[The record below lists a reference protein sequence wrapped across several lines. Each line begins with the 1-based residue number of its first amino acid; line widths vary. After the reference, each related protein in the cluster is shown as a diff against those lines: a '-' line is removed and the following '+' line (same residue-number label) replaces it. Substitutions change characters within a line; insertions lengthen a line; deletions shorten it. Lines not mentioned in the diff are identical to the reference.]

1 MGRYAVP
8 LATKFADF
16 AGVTDGD
23 KVVAIGCGTGALTA
37 ELVRPGGRVAGAV
50 WDSEGGMR
58 LLGQLWEAAQDADA
72 RAGAETL
79 RFGGAGELTELF
91 AAGGL
96 ESVQEERLEVSSTYA
111 DFDELWGTLLLG
123 VGPVGAYV
131 IAQDQTRRNAIRSA
145 LFERLGAPNGQFALG
160 AVARAVVGVVPG

>member
-1 MGRYAVP
+1 M
-8 LATKFADF
+8 
-16 AGVTDGD
+16 
-23 KVVAIGCGTGALTA
+23 
-37 ELVRPGGRVAGAV
+37 
-50 WDSEGGMR
+50 
-58 LLGQLWEAAQDADA
+58 
-72 RAGAETL
+72 
-79 RFGGAGELTELF
+79 
-91 AAGGL
+91 
-96 ESVQEERLEVSSTYA
+96 QEERLEVSSTYA

>member
-1 MGRYAVP
+1 MPRGRPPPRNQKRA
-8 LATKFADF
+8 
-16 AGVTDGD
+16 
-23 KVVAIGCGTGALTA
+23 VAIGCGTGALTA

-58 LLGQLWEAAQDADA
+58 LLGQFWEAAQDADA